1 MSKATMFIN
10 AHIELDNGDRYEA
23 KIPKSRL
30 DNVIKN
36 NKNFLIFQYDD
47 ETYCIHTRFI
57 VKLIVSNSE
66 YKNI

>member
-36 NKNFLIFQYDD
+36 MVLALK
-47 ETYCIHTRFI
+47 ECI
-57 VKLIVSNSE
+57 S
-66 YKNI
+66 